1 MGHNHKKETSQEHD
15 SLFYSLFNHMS
26 SGVAIY
32 KVCNDGSSG
41 KDYIVMDFNQAALRM
56 EKKEIM
62 GVKGKSLFDLRPN
75 IDEYGLIP
83 VFQKVWMTGES
94 SFFPTKLY
102 EDENNYNWYEN
113 RVFKLPNG
121 EIVAVYDDVTERM
134 KLELQLKQNMD
145 DLLASQRIAHLGTW
159 RLDLATNQVVWSEE
173 LYKMYGFDPAAPP
186 PPYTE
191 HMKLF
196 TAESW
201 KKLSHSLEQTRITG
215 IPYELVLETVT
226 KDGSNGWMWVRGETI
241 KDSGGNAAG
250 LWGAAQDITTRIQ
263 SELALLKMND
273 ELIANGEELEAMNEE
288 IRASLENLETAHRDL
303 AIAKKRAED
312 ANAAK
317 SQFLANMSHEIRTPM
332 NGFMGMLQ
340 LLQLSGLT
348 EEQQKF
354 TQIAKRSADT
364 LLVLVNDI
372 LDYSRIEAGKLE
384 LDRRNFNVHD
394 MIHEVMAL
402 FSITA
407 DAAGLSMKAVIGKDI
422 PPVIRGDSF
431 RLKQIISNLVGNAVK
446 FTHNGSIAIVVKEI
460 KDIKELSN
468 KNIKLEFIVKDT
480 GIGIPPDKVDLLF
493 QRFSQADSSTT
504 RMHGGSGLGLS
515 ICKGLVEKMGGEI
528 WVETLEGKGSSF
540 YFTCV
545 LEKAE

>member
-32 KVCNDGSSG
+32 KVRNDGSSG